1 MILFDDKAIQ
11 PCKRR
16 TRSWVEIN
24 YKLQGAYNDNNN
36 NNNNN
41 NNNEIIITTLNLKR
55 Q

>member
-24 YKLQGAYNDNNN
+24 YKLQGAYN
-36 NNNNN
+36 NNNN

-55 Q
+55 QW

>member
-24 YKLQGAYNDNNN
+24 YKLQGAYN
-36 NNNNN
+36 NNNN